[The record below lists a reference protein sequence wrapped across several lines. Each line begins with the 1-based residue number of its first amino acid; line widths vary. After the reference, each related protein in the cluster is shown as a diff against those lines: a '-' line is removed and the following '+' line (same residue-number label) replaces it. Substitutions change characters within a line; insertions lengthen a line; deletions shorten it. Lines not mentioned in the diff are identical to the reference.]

1 MITNPYKS
9 EIIKALNEN
18 NTDIVLE
25 SIVFE
30 MSEKGF
36 TKQMIYDLFHQIY
49 QEEND
54 DKKIEPLVIILDRLV
69 GFCNKEAILLP
80 NEESNKN

>member
-18 NTDIVLE
+18 NIDTVLE
-25 SIVFE
+25 SIIFE

-49 QEEND
+49 QEETD
-54 DKKIEPLVIILDRLV
+54 DNKIEPLVNILDRLV
-69 GFCNKEAILLP
+69 GFCNKDAILLP
-80 NEESNKN
+80 NEEMNKN

>member
-25 SIVFE
+25 SIAFK
-30 MSEKGF
+30 MSEKGC

-69 GFCNKEAILLP
+69 GFCTKEAILLP
-80 NEESNKN
+80 NEEINEN

>member
-1 MITNPYKS
+1 MTTNSYKS

-18 NTDIVLE
+18 NIGIVLE
-25 SIVFE
+25 SIVLD
-30 MSEKGF
+30 MSQKGF

-49 QEEND
+49 QEETD
-54 DKKIEPLVIILDRLV
+54 DKKIEPLVVILDRLV

-80 NEESNKN
+80 NEEINGN